1 MFLEGADFEHEDTDE
16 AHYASDFQPETEK
29 QQNTDGIA
37 AAVIGGGTVPTRTA
51 PKKIMSASS

>member
-1 MFLEGADFEHEDTDE
+1 MFLEGAEIEPEDTDD

-37 AAVIGGGTVPTRTA
+37 ALNGGGTLPTRTA